1 MRKLIYLAAMI
12 LTIGVA
18 SCEKD
23 GVIGPEGP
31 RGERGERGEQGI
43 PGEDGEDGATVLNG
57 TTNPN
62 AEDGN
67 LGDFY
72 INTSSYL
79 IFGPKTSSGWG
90 NGASILGAEGPK
102 GDRGDRGEKGDKGD
116 KGDKGEAEYVILSGS
131 NNPPVSLGNAGD
143 FYYNTQD
150 KTLFYR
156 TSSSW
161 SLIAKLSNT
170 IQFTKS
176 GAVVGETDLFFEID
190 LPWDVFEE
198 SMVNVYIKPTSIS
211 RWYPLPGYV
220 TSGFVENTFFNP
232 VFNRTGNWG
241 SYKTQVRIYRSNGM
255 HNYID
260 ATIRIV
266 VTEAEVF
273 HTVAKHIDFNNF
285 DEVSQF
291 FDLGEF

>member
-1 MRKLIYLAAMI
+1 MKMKKLIYLAAFM
-12 LTIGVA
+12 LTIGVV

-23 GVIGPEGP
+23 GVMGPEGP

-43 PGEDGEDGATVLNG
+43 PGQDGEDGATVLNG
-57 TTNPN
+57 TINPT
-62 AEDGN
+62 AEEGSI
-67 LGDFY
+67 GDFY
-72 INTSSYL
+72 INTNSYL

-198 SMVNVYIKPTSIS
+198 SMV
-211 RWYPLPGYV
+211 
-220 TSGFVENTFFNP
+220 
-232 VFNRTGNWG
+232 
-241 SYKTQVRIYRSNGM
+241 
-255 HNYID
+255 
-260 ATIRIV
+260 
-266 VTEAEVF
+266 
-273 HTVAKHIDFNNF
+273 
-285 DEVSQF
+285 
-291 FDLGEF
+291 